1 MFFIGFPFSYDVKK
15 AFSSV
20 INILSKRS
28 NLDISKGGTLRLFL
42 TDLELDIKKLATSHE
57 AHPSHKIRLQ

>member
-1 MFFIGFPFSYDVKK
+1 MFIAFPGRYVVKK

-20 INILSKRS
+20 IKILGKRS

-42 TDLELDIKKLATSHE
+42 TDLELDIKKLAISHE